1 MFHVAEITA
10 SNKRVRLLAGLSVL
24 LAFCMP
30 PAFGAG
36 NEALQLSN
44 ASVPP
49 SDKTGADLPLSMTIN
64 NQASDPDALL
74 RVRCPVV
81 NFNERHIVDRGE
93 GAPAMRS
100 IPSIP
105 IPAGKTI
112 ELRPDQYHVMLLQ
125 TRQKLAE
132 GDTFTCA
139 IVFQKAGTIETE
151 VHVKR

>member
-1 MFHVAEITA
+1 MFPVAELTA
-10 SNKRVRLLAGLSVL
+10 GSRRISRFAALGVVFALSTT
-24 LAFCMP
+24 A
-30 PAFGAG
+30 ASGAG
-36 NEALQLSN
+36 NEALQVSN

-49 SDKTGADLPLSMTIN
+49 GDRQGIDLPLSMTIN

-74 RVRCPVV
+74 RVRCPVA
-81 NFNERHIVDRGE
+81 NFSERHIVDRGE
-93 GAPAMRS
+93 GAPAMRA

-112 ELRPDQYHVMLLQ
+112 ELKPDQYHVMLLQ

-151 VHVKR
+151 VHIKR